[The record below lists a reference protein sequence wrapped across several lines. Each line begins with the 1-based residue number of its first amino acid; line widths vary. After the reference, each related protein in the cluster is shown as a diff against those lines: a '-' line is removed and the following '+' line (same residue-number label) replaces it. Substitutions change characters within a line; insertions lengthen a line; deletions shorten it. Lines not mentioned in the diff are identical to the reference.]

1 MRNGNRWRVFAVDT
15 EHHRIAARRLDDG
28 ARAAFSGDYLRGHI
42 THGYAVTVHSAQG
55 VTADTTHAV
64 LGEKCS
70 RALLYVA
77 VTRGRESNQAYLYER
92 RAAET
97 EHEQPHPDG
106 LHVMRRGTSRDAAA
120 LIRNIIATRDDRLA
134 PRMTLPPTPNT
145 SSCSSGCARCWTA
158 APMPYT
164 AGARPTEI
172 GVMPTPNSWS
182 NGSAGSNSTSVAA
195 MTSTTASTSEWSRSP
210 PTSARL
216 LSERICGSAPT
227 PTDTAVA
234 GTHFASR
241 PTCCRTG

>member
-1 MRNGNRWRVFAVDT
+1 MRNGNRWRVVRRRRRTTTASPP
-15 EHHRIAARRLDDG
+15 RRLDDG
-28 ARAAFSGDYLRGHI
+28 ARAAFEGDYLRDHI

-120 LIRNIIATRDDRLA
+120 LIRNIIATRDDRARTAHDIAADTEHEQL
-134 PRMTLPPTPNT
+134 PERMRSLLDRRTD
-145 SSCSSGCARCWTA
+145 AVHRRRA
-158 APMPYT
+158 AYRNWCD
-164 AGARPTEI
+164 ANAEQLVERQRWIEQHI
-172 GVMPTPNSWS
+172 
-182 NGSAGSNSTSVAA
+182 
-195 MTSTTASTSEWSRSP
+195 SRGDD
-210 PTSARL
+210 L
-216 LSERICGSAPT
+216 DYGIDL
-227 PTDTAVA
+227 
-234 GTHFASR
+234 
-241 PTCCRTG
+241 